1 MPAARRIRLGTV
13 SPWSLS
19 VVKLDADLLDDI
31 GCEFAGIIPRYVL
44 AVTVLVL
51 AEPIPGERSHDQ
63 RGLVAVTAYRGIVR
77 REIMNRPR
85 DAIGANEPVQVAIDI
100 IVNDAFDD
108 VRVEM
113 VGQSAE
119 FLR

>member
-1 MPAARRIRLGTV
+1 
-13 SPWSLS
+13 
-19 VVKLDADLLDDI
+19 
-31 GCEFAGIIPRYVL
+31 
-44 AVTVLVL
+44 
-51 AEPIPGERSHDQ
+51 
-63 RGLVAVTAYRGIVR
+63 
-77 REIMNRPR
+77 MNRPR